1 MPMTAPKPRRIDV
14 VDTVRALATL
24 GGIGLV
30 GYGAWLHYPPLGFVS
45 AGMMLAAVGVAAAL
59 RAR

>member
-1 MPMTAPKPRRIDV
+1 MAAPNPRRIDV
-14 VDTVRALATL
+14 VDSVRALATL

-45 AGMMLAAVGVAAAL
+45 AGVMLAAVGVAAAL

>member
-1 MPMTAPKPRRIDV
+1 MAVPKPARRIDV
-14 VDTVRALATL
+14 VDTVRAVATL
-24 GGIGLV
+24 AGIGLV

-45 AGMMLAAVGVAAAL
+45 AGVMLAAVGVVAAL

>member
-1 MPMTAPKPRRIDV
+1 MADPKPRRVDV
-14 VDTVRALATL
+14 VDTVRALAAL
-24 GGIGLV
+24 AGIALV

-45 AGMMLAAVGVAAAL
+45 AGLMLAAIGVVAAL

>member
-1 MPMTAPKPRRIDV
+1 MAVTKPRRIDV
-14 VDTVRALATL
+14 VDTIRALASL

-59 RAR
+59 RSR